1 MRTRKVSVLLADDAA
16 VQFDLLNTILG
27 FPVKTRKQ
35 GDADAALLN
44 HMLAVQ
50 LQITQHLLAKSG
62 KQWAEPE
69 DVKNLIDTLLMPVD
83 EPAATASAAAPMSD
97 AAEM

>member
-27 FPVKTRKQ
+27 FPAKTRKQ

-50 LQITQHLLAKSG
+50 LQITQHLLAKTG

-69 DVKNLIDTLLMPVD
+69 DIKNLIDTLLMSVD
-83 EPAATASAAAPMSD
+83 EPAATGSEAAPMSD
-97 AAEM
+97 AAET